1 MTRFFLFSI
10 LLFSTISYSQ
20 KLDVS
25 FYDLNIDFDIDNKF
39 IKGSNKIY
47 FELSN
52 KSDSLKFNLFQNFHV
67 DSVLFLKSKLKFNHI
82 NNEIII
88 YLNKTLEM
96 GNYLVE
102 VFYGGSPIVASNPP
116 WDGGF
121 VWEKDSFNNHWVG
134 VACQGEGASLWWPSH
149 DKLFDHN

>member
-47 FELSN
+47 FKLSN

-67 DSVLFLKSKLKFNHI
+67 DSVLFLKSKLKFNHV
-82 NNEIII
+82 NN
-88 YLNKTLEM
+88 
-96 GNYLVE
+96 
-102 VFYGGSPIVASNPP
+102 
-116 WDGGF
+116 
-121 VWEKDSFNNHWVG
+121 
-134 VACQGEGASLWWPSH
+134 
-149 DKLFDHN
+149 

>member
-1 MTRFFLFSI
+1 MTRIFLFSI
-10 LLFSTISYSQ
+10 LFFSIISYSQ

-102 VFYGGSPIVASNPP
+102 VFYSGSPIEASKSTVG
-116 WDGGF
+116 WWICMGKRF
-121 VWEKDSFNNHWVG
+121 V
-134 VACQGEGASLWWPSH
+134 
-149 DKLFDHN
+149 